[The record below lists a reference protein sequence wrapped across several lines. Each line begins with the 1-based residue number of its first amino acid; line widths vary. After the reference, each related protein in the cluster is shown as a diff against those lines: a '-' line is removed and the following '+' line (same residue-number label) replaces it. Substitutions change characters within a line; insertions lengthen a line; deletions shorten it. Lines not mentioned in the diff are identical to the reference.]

1 MSHNWFLQLE
11 GHDWIELHSFDVTT
25 GKPAFSVSVALT
37 APALSTLGTCSNGR
51 VFSRAAVALRAQGLP
66 GTYLQYNFTNLSV
79 TGSQLTGLSGTPMK
93 TIWFAFGRAQIS
105 YVSPANIVG
114 WDEALFLQFHLTGS
128 LYTALP
134 VAFGVRGK

>member
-1 MSHNWFLQLE
+1 M
-11 GHDWIELHSFDVTT
+11 
-25 GKPAFSVSVALT
+25 
-37 APALSTLGTCSNGR
+37 
-51 VFSRAAVALRAQGLP
+51 ALRANGLP

-93 TIWFAFGRAQIS
+93 TVSFAFGRVQIS

-114 WDEALFLQFHLTGS
+114 WDEALFLQFQVTGS
-128 LYTALP
+128 LPTALP